1 MSLVYQNILVID
13 FTSMLR
19 YTNDMIADKKTI
31 ILKYLKEQ
39 IAQADFRAKAYVLDE
54 QNNKNPRRNCYVK
67 LNKYL
72 NDFLNG
78 QTEIRWLAISGFRG
92 VGKTTLLSQLY
103 FEITHPEISKLFLSV
118 DQVTQILGVS
128 LIDVLT
134 TYEELL
140 GSVFERLEKPVILFL
155 DEVQYDKNWA
165 ISLKTIFDR
174 SKKVFI
180 FATGSSAVTLQ
191 TNPDVARRMIFEKL
205 FPMSFT
211 EYVKVKDN
219 KFEIKGLSGNLRKV
233 IFESDTAK
241 QIFTQIKSMEPSI
254 NQYWLGIERLEV
266 NRYMKYGT
274 LPFAVKL
281 KNEGLVYDQIKKI
294 LDRVISMDI
303 AQLGQFKN
311 EIISKIPE
319 ILYAVAASDMLSV
332 THLARDLD
340 MERPTLTQVLSVLE
354 KTETLLRI
362 YPYGAHA
369 TQVRKP
375 SKYLF
380 ASPAFRSMYYNFVGN
395 IIGQDAY
402 MGKLLEDTV
411 GLYLTR
417 CLVNRNASLTYD
429 SSQSGADFIVRLNE
443 QNIVMEVGTGEKGFA
458 QVNNTAQR
466 VKSKYGIAVSDTP
479 LVLNQDQTAINIPLS
494 YFFLI

>member
-1 MSLVYQNILVID
+1 MLEY
-13 FTSMLR
+13 TSA
-19 YTNDMIADKKTI
+19 MITDKKGV
-31 ILKYLKEQ
+31 ILKYLQEQ

-54 QNNKNPRRNCYVK
+54 KNNKNPRRNCYVK

-103 FEITHPEISKLFLSV
+103 FETTRPEINKLFLSV
-118 DQVTQILGVS
+118 DQITQILGVS
-128 LIDVLT
+128 LMDVLT

-165 ISLKTIFDR
+165 ITLKTIFDR
-174 SKKVFI
+174 SRKVFT

-211 EYVKVKDN
+211 EYMKIKDN
-219 KFEIKGLSGNLRKV
+219 KFEIKGLSGRLRKA
-233 IFESDTAK
+233 IFESNTVSD
-241 QIFTQIKSMEPSI
+241 IFSEIKMMEPSI
-254 NQYWLGIERLEV
+254 QHYWLGIERLEV
-266 NRYMKYGT
+266 DRYMKYGS

-294 LDRVISMDI
+294 LDRVVSMDI
-303 AQLGQFKN
+303 VQLGQFKN

-319 ILYAVAASDMLSV
+319 ILYAIAASDMLSV

-340 MERPTLTQVLSVLE
+340 IERPTLTQILSVLE

-380 ASPAFRSMYYNFVGN
+380 ASSAFRSMYYNFVGN
-395 IIGQDAY
+395 IIGEYSY
-402 MGKLLEDTV
+402 MGKLLEDTA
-411 GLYLTR
+411 GLYLTGY
-417 CLVNRNASLTYD
+417 LVNKNASLTYD
-429 SSQSGADFIVRLNE
+429 SAQSGADFIIRLHE

-458 QVNNTAQR
+458 QVENTAQR
-466 VKSKYGIAVSDTP
+466 VKSKYGIVVSNAP

-494 YFFLI
+494 YFLLI

>member
-1 MSLVYQNILVID
+1 MV
-13 FTSMLR
+13 
-19 YTNDMIADKKTI
+19 ADKKEI
-31 ILKYLKEQ
+31 ILKYLQEQ

-78 QTEIRWLAISGFRG
+78 QTEIRWLAVSGFRG

-103 FEITHPEISKLFLSV
+103 FETTRPEISKLFLSV
-118 DQVTQILGVS
+118 DQITQILGVS

-140 GSVFERLEKPVILFL
+140 GSVFERLEKPAILFL

-165 ISLKTIFDR
+165 IALKTIFDR

-205 FPMSFT
+205 FPMSFS
-211 EYVKVKDN
+211 EYIKIKDN
-219 KFEIKGLSGNLRKV
+219 KLEIKGLSGRLRKA
-233 IFESDTAK
+233 IFESTSASN
-241 QIFTQIKSMEPSI
+241 ILTEIKTMEPSI
-254 NQYWLGIERLEV
+254 KQYWLNIERLEV
-266 NRYMKYGT
+266 DRYIKYGT

-303 AQLGQFKN
+303 SQLGQFRN

-340 MERPTLTQVLSVLE
+340 IERPTLTQILSVLE

-395 IIGQDAY
+395 IIGQKNY

-417 CLVNRNASLTYD
+417 CLVNKNASLTYD
-429 SSQSGADFIVRLNE
+429 SAEGGADFIVRLHE
-443 QNIVMEVGTGEKGFA
+443 QNILMEVGYGEKAFT
-458 QVNNTAQR
+458 QIKNSSRR
-466 VKSKYGIAVSDTP
+466 VKAKYGIVVSNAP
-479 LVLNQDQTAINIPLS
+479 LALSSDQTAINIPLP
-494 YFFLI
+494 YFLLL

>member
-1 MSLVYQNILVID
+1 MV
-13 FTSMLR
+13 
-19 YTNDMIADKKTI
+19 ADKKEI
-31 ILKYLKEQ
+31 ILKYLQEQ

-78 QTEIRWLAISGFRG
+78 QTEIRWLAVSGFRG

-103 FEITHPEISKLFLSV
+103 FETTRPEISKLFLSV
-118 DQVTQILGVS
+118 DQITQILGVS

-140 GSVFERLEKPVILFL
+140 GSVFERLEKPAILFL

-165 ISLKTIFDR
+165 IALKTIFDR

-205 FPMSFT
+205 FPMSFS
-211 EYVKVKDN
+211 EYIKIKDN
-219 KFEIKGLSGNLRKV
+219 KLEIKGLSGRLRKA
-233 IFESDTAK
+233 IFESTSASN
-241 QIFTQIKSMEPSI
+241 ILTEIKTMEPSI
-254 NQYWLGIERLEV
+254 KQYWLNIERLEV
-266 NRYMKYGT
+266 DRYIKYGT

-303 AQLGQFKN
+303 SQLGQFRN

-340 MERPTLTQVLSVLE
+340 IERPTLTQILSVLE

-395 IIGQDAY
+395 IIGQKNY
-402 MGKLLEDTV
+402 MGKLLEDTI

-417 CLVNRNASLTYD
+417 CLVNKNASLTYD
-429 SSQSGADFIVRLNE
+429 SAQSGADFIIRLHE
-443 QNIVMEVGTGEKGFA
+443 QNILMEVGLGEKGFA
-458 QVNNTAQR
+458 QIENTAQR
-466 VKSKYGIAVSDTP
+466 VKAKYGIVISNAP
-479 LVLNQDQTAINIPLS
+479 LALNPDKTTLNIPLP
-494 YFFLI
+494 YFLLL